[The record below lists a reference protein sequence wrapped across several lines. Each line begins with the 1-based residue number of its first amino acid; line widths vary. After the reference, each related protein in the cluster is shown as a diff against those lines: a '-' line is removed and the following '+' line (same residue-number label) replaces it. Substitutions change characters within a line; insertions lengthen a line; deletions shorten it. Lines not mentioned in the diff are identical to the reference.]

1 MTGTSQS
8 TTGRRRRAIPLL
20 IFAAL
25 CSALIAIAAVS
36 VAGAR
41 DAKVLGKTKHTPR
54 PACPKDTAA
63 NPCSAVG
70 SVTAFMRTADGK
82 RFPFK
87 VKRDGKLVAWAIKV
101 SRPTKKQRN
110 FFGNIFKSNKWGKA
124 PTARIAVL
132 RQRKHKRHKY
142 KLLRQSPTVKLT
154 GVLGR
159 KEIFTLDKPL
169 RIQKGLTVALTL
181 PTWASNF
188 VTTVSRSGN
197 QWRAS
202 RKSGECDTSK
212 IPVAKKSR
220 PQQKVGSVRNYSCD
234 YTAARLLYWAY
245 YVPG

>member
-1 MTGTSQS
+1 MP
-8 TTGRRRRAIPLL
+8 RL
-20 IFAAL
+20 IFVIVCA
-25 CSALIAIAAVS
+25 ALIAIAAVS
-36 VAGAR
+36 VAGAK

-54 PACPKDTAA
+54 PACPKDTQAK
-63 NPCSAVG
+63 PCSAVG

-132 RQRKHKRHKY
+132 RQSERKRRKY
-142 KLLRQSPTVKLT
+142 KLLRQSRTVNLS

-159 KEIFTLDKPL
+159 KQIITLDEPL
-169 RIQKGLTVALTL
+169 RVQKGLTVALTI
-181 PTWASNF
+181 PTWASTF
-188 VTTVSRSGN
+188 ATPVSSADN
-197 QWRAS
+197 KWRAS

-212 IPVAKKSR
+212 IPIAKKSR
-220 PQQKVGSVRNYSCD
+220 PQQKVGSVRKYGCD

-245 YVPG
+245 YVPN